1 MTLRVKLEKPDIY
14 DSWDNVKLAQQRE
27 DEEKERTKSAA
38 AKDLLEALEEQQIVD
53 EIEIKQEIV
62 LDPNE

>member
-1 MTLRVKLEKPDIY
+1 MSFKVKLEEPDMGY
-14 DSWDNVKLAQQRE
+14 NWDDVL
-27 DEEKERTKSAA
+27 KEQTKSAA
-38 AKDLLEALEEQQIVD
+38 AKDLLEEEVEAQFVILD

>member
-1 MTLRVKLEKPDIY
+1 MEFEENLEKPNMGY
-14 DSWDNVKLAQQRE
+14 NWDDVL
-27 DEEKERTKSAA
+27 KEQTKSAT
-38 AKDLLEALEEQQIVD
+38 AKDFQEALEEEQIID

>member
-1 MTLRVKLEKPDIY
+1 MSSENKSKQPNMSY
-14 DSWDNVKLAQQRE
+14 DWDDVS
-27 DEEKERTKSAA
+27 KEQTKSAA
-38 AKDLLEALEEQQIVD
+38 AKDFLEALEEQQIVD

>member
-1 MTLRVKLEKPDIY
+1 MSLEDIFVAPVSYDWDAIILWAKEREKKVKLGQ
-14 DSWDNVKLAQQRE
+14 LMG
-27 DEEKERTKSAA
+27 DE
-38 AKDLLEALEEQQIVD
+38 DLLEALEEQQIVD